1 MSVNHAVLGVFERME
16 SGAVTVRQTRCA
28 KVRNRNVACLKC
40 AAACTSGC
48 ISLLD
53 GELVIDADRCVG
65 CGTCA
70 TVCPTCALE
79 SHDPSDSELLR
90 ACLKGV
96 RDKEA
101 VIVCE
106 QLRRAADGCLDESRV
121 AGVVCLGRVDESL
134 ISGLVSRGVKK
145 VRLAC
150 GDCARCQQAH
160 GLETAELVAGTSR
173 TLLAAWGSDALIEVG
188 EGVPACALPEGVER
202 EASSDAVKAYFT
214 VLRGNEPVM
223 GARERLGIQEGIVH
237 GDGLPDS
244 GAVNGMPVR
253 SRKRGG
259 GLPLRDR
266 SLLSVM
272 EDGTLPHFLP
282 DRREK
287 LLANLSALGNPE
299 VKSLST
305 RLWGC
310 VVIDGRKCSSC
321 RMCATFCPTGA
332 LRKFDHDDGTFGID
346 HCPAD
351 CVKCGSCRDVCKEE
365 AIVLLDEV
373 DPSSLI
379 EGSVHHY
386 LMSPRP
392 VQLGNAQQILNTMRQ
407 RIQADIFER

>member
-1 MSVNHAVLGVFERME
+1 MPANHAVLGVFEGME
-16 SGAVTVRQTRCA
+16 SRSVTVRQTRCA

-48 ISLLD
+48 ISLRD

-79 SHDPSDSELLR
+79 SHDPSDSELLS
-90 ACLKGV
+90 ACLEGV
-96 RDKEA
+96 RDGEA
-101 VIVCE
+101 VIACE

-121 AGVVCLGRVDESL
+121 AGVVCLGRVEESL
-134 ISGLVSRGVKK
+134 VVGLVSLGVKK

-160 GLETAELVAGTSR
+160 GLETAKLVAETSR

-188 EGVPACALPEGVER
+188 EGVPACVLAEGVER
-202 EASSDAVKAYFT
+202 GESSNAVKSYFA
-214 VLRGNEPVM
+214 VLRGNEPVTGM
-223 GARERLGIQEGIVH
+223 RERLGVQGGTAH
-237 GDGLPDS
+237 RCALSDTRAGDGVPAS
-244 GAVNGMPVR
+244 

-259 GLPLRDR
+259 GPSVRGR

-287 LLANLSALGNPE
+287 LLANLSTLGKPE

-351 CVKCGSCRDVCKEE
+351 CVKCGSCRDVCKEG
-365 AIVLLDEV
+365 AIVLRDEV
-373 DPSSLI
+373 DPTSLM

-386 LMSPRP
+386 RMSPRP

>member
-1 MSVNHAVLGVFERME
+1 MSANHAVIGVLEGME
-16 SGAVTVRQTRCA
+16 SRAVTVRQTRCA
-28 KVRNRNVACLKC
+28 KVRNRNVTCLKC

-48 ISLLD
+48 ISLCD
-53 GELVIDADRCVG
+53 GELVIDVDLCVG

-79 SHDPSDSELLR
+79 SHDPSDSELLSV
-90 ACLKGV
+90 CLKGV
-96 RDKEA
+96 HDGEA

-106 QLRRAADGCLDESRV
+106 QLRRAAGGFLDESRM
-121 AGVVCLGRVDESL
+121 AGVVCLGRVEESL
-134 ISGLVSRGVKK
+134 ISGLVSHGVKK
-145 VRLAC
+145 IHLAC
-150 GDCARCQQAH
+150 GDCSRCQQAH
-160 GLETAELVAGTSR
+160 GLETAKLVAETSR
-173 TLLAAWGSDALIEVG
+173 TLLAAWGSDALIEVE
-188 EGVPACALPEGVER
+188 EGVPACVLREGAGSR
-202 EASSDAVKAYFT
+202 ESSDAIKAYFA
-214 VLRGNEPVM
+214 VLRGNEPVTGGRGCQ
-223 GARERLGIQEGIVH
+223 GAQGDKVCGGGLSDSAAGDGALVRPRQR
-237 GDGLPDS
+237 GDGLS
-244 GAVNGMPVR
+244 
-253 SRKRGG
+253 
-259 GLPLRDR
+259 LRDR

-287 LLANLSALGNPE
+287 LLANLSTFGNPQ

-332 LRKFDHDDGTFGID
+332 LRKFDYDDGTFGID
-346 HCPAD
+346 HCPGD

-365 AIVLLDEV
+365 AIILLDEV
-373 DPSSLI
+373 DPTFLA

-386 LMSPRP
+386 RMSPRP